1 MTHQPENYAKLV
13 NPLTATEWTRWFYFA
28 AASRPFGMVN
38 LSPDTTAAGDWG
50 SGYRYSNDR
59 IQAFSHVHGW
69 QLAALPMMP
78 TLGAFK
84 GTEGLPA
91 WETPFDHQGEVAEAG
106 YHQVILPALQTKVEM
121 TSTTRVGITR
131 YTFERADQAHINF
144 DLAAELGPS
153 EMGEAVITK
162 VSEHSLEGYLTNLE
176 TRRRPKPLKIY
187 FVVETDCTD
196 STVQFWQNGAQ
207 LAPTDNVS
215 GTGIGFA
222 WSTDVKAGEQIQIK
236 AAIAYTSV
244 EQARKNLDTEM
255 PGWDF
260 DAVHAEA
267 QQAWND
273 MLGRIRVKGS
283 DPIKKRKLYTDLFHA
298 LLGRRTVSDADG
310 KYFDHTTEEP
320 RIRQIPLKA
329 DGTPEHAH
337 YNSDAMWGAQWAIN
351 QLWPLA
357 YPEISSGFCK
367 SFLNMYRDGG
377 LIPRGPSGGN
387 YTFVMTG
394 ASSTPLFVSAYQKG
408 IRDFDTDAAFE
419 GLVKNHL
426 PGGLMSKA
434 GYEHHTCIGGGI
446 ESYIER
452 GYVPMGIEAAAFH
465 CRGATQTL
473 EYSFEDWA
481 LSELAASMGKTA
493 EATQFAQRS
502 GNYKNLWNPDNGF
515 IQPRTLDG
523 SWLSDYD
530 PMDPDGWEEG
540 NGWQYLFRATHDIEG
555 LAELMGGREKAIE
568 RLDQL
573 MQDAQKTDF
582 VAPHDGHH
590 LSPLDFGNQPSTFY
604 AHIFNHLGAYE
615 KSQHWVREVYETCK
629 SGIEPERGYGGDE
642 DQGLMGALN
651 CMFALGLFDINGG
664 CGRDPGYYLSA
675 PLFDEIE
682 VDLHP
687 DYYSGGTFTITSGP
701 NPESATSIQ
710 KVRINGRESE
720 RPYVS
725 HADLVA
731 GAKVEVTLATAKQ
744 PSQVNSKELT
754 V

>member
-1 MTHQPENYAKLV
+1 MTLPIENYAKLV

-28 AASRPFGMVN
+28 AASHPFGMIN
-38 LSPDTTAAGDWG
+38 LSPDTTAKGDWG

-59 IQAFSHVHGW
+59 IQAFSHAHGW
-69 QLAALPMMP
+69 QIAALPMMP

-84 GTEGLPA
+84 GTLGLTA

-106 YHQVILPALQTKVEM
+106 YHKVKLPALKTTVEM

-131 YTFERADQAHINF
+131 YTFEKEDQAHINF

-153 EMGEAVITK
+153 EMGETVISK
-162 VSEHSLEGYLTNLE
+162 INQHSLEGYLTNLP
-176 TRRRPKPLKIY
+176 TRRRPKALKIY
-187 FVVETDCTD
+187 FVVETDRKD
-196 STVQFWQNGAQ
+196 SRLQIWQNGE
-207 LAPTDNVS
+207 LLDETTTIR
-215 GTGIGFA
+215 GTGIGFS
-222 WSTDVKAGEQIQIK
+222 WSSDVKAGEQIQTK

-244 EQARKNLDTEM
+244 EQARKNLDLEL

-260 DAVHAEA
+260 DAVRAEA
-267 QQAWND
+267 QQTWNA

-283 DPIKKRKLYTDLFHA
+283 DETKKRKFYTDLFHG
-298 LLGRRTVSDADG
+298 LLGRRTVSDVDG
-310 KYFDHTTEEP
+310 KYFDHTTDQA

-357 YPEISSGFCK
+357 YPEITSGFCK

-394 ASSTPLFVSAYQKG
+394 ASSTPLFASAYQKG
-408 IRDFDTDAAFE
+408 IRDFDTEAAFE
-419 GLVKNHL
+419 GLKKNHL

-434 GYEHHTCIGGGI
+434 GYEHNTCIGGGI
-446 ESYIER
+446 EFYIDR
-452 GYVPMGIEAAAFH
+452 GYVPSGIKADAFH
-465 CRGATQTL
+465 CCGATQTL

-481 LSELAASMGKTA
+481 LSEMAASMNKPD
-493 EATQFAQRS
+493 EATQFARRS
-502 GNYKNLWNPDNGF
+502 GNYKNLWNPDNEF
-515 IQPRTLDG
+515 LQPRNMDG
-523 SWLSDYD
+523 SWLADYD
-530 PMDPDGWEEG
+530 PMSPEGWEEG

-555 LAELMGGREKAIE
+555 LAELMGGREQAVE

-573 MQDAQKTDF
+573 MRDAEKTDF

-604 AHIFNHLGAYE
+604 AHVFNHLGAYE
-615 KSQHWVREVYETCK
+615 KSQYWVRKVYETCK
-629 SGIEPERGYGGDE
+629 SGVSPERGYGGDE
-642 DQGLMGALN
+642 DQGLMGSLN

-664 CGRDPGYYLSA
+664 CGREPGYYLTA
-675 PLFDEIE
+675 PIFDEIE
-682 VDLHP
+682 VDLNP
-687 DYYSGGTFTITSGP
+687 DYYSGDTFTITSSP
-701 NPESATSIQ
+701 NPESKCSIDSIR
-710 KVRINGRESE
+710 VNGIKSE
-720 RPYVS
+720 IPYIS

-731 GAKVEVTLATAKQ
+731 GAKVEVALANTIKKNVQ
-744 PSQVNSKELT
+744 FTT